1 MTQSEL
7 SKEIATELGKTQ
19 KEVDEF
25 IKALAE
31 KVHEKVSAG
40 EKVVIKDLV
49 TITTKVV
56 AAHTARNPK
65 TNEPVAVEEK
75 TVPVVKAVTAL
86 KTVVNK

>member
-1 MTQSEL
+1 MTQTEL
-7 SKEIATELGKTQ
+7 TKEIATELGKTQ

-25 IKALAE
+25 IKALAG

-65 TNEPVAVEEK
+65 TGEAVEVAEK
-75 TVPVVKAVTAL
+75 IAPVVKAVTAL
-86 KTVVNK
+86 KDVVNK